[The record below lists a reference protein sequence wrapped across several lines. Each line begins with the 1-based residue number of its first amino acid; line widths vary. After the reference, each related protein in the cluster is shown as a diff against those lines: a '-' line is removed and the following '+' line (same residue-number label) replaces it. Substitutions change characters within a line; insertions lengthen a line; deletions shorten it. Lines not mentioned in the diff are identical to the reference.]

1 MEKKT
6 KKTIITALFI
16 GAIGFFAYKAFA
28 KPTTPSG
35 GNGGGANGGIDCKD
49 SFCKYIVNTSTDS
62 LNVRKGAGSNFDII
76 SSLPKGTQ
84 VIAKPVAGNT
94 DWSCISKSGSACDSG
109 YVSTNYLKKV

>member
-1 MEKKT
+1 MQEKT
-6 KKTIITALFI
+6 KKGIITALFI

-28 KPTTPSG
+28 KPTTLSG

-49 SFCKYIVNTSTDS
+49 SFCKYIVNTSS
-62 LNVRKGAGSNFDII
+62 ENLNVRKGAGSNFEVID
-76 SSLPKGTQ
+76 SLPKGKE

-94 DWSCISKSGSACDSG
+94 AWSCISKSGSACDSG